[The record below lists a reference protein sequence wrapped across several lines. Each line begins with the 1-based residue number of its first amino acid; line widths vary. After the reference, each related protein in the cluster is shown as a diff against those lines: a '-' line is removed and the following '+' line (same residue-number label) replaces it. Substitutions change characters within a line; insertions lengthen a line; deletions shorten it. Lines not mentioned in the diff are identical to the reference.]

1 MRSFTFP
8 THKPEAF
15 TENDPLR
22 PSEMSVIDAAALT
35 SEALDRSGNIVAI
48 TIPLPDSRL
57 GLRIEH
63 VNKAFAVTLGHSW
76 QDARHQP
83 LDLLISPQADETSI
97 ETIRK
102 SVDQCHSLQIELLC
116 RHRSGQPR
124 WLGLHFMAL
133 EDAETGSPCFVIQG
147 RDITEKLRER
157 QEQRSVQQLLASV
170 FLFVDSPVGI
180 VDESGVV
187 RMANPR
193 LAELLTRPLAEIEG
207 RPWTDFIDAREA
219 DRDLDIRK
227 RQAAGE
233 RRTSVAIRLLRPD
246 GAILPATAVFA
257 VVDRPALERFRVITF
272 YRRPGGIRVG
282 AARRREPSSAPPS
295 PDPNLLLTG
304 RIALVGLEEARST
317 LGVRW
322 PECADQAISAAEEV
336 LRQHL
341 APDES
346 YMRTEDVGFLIR
358 LQGGKEEDAALR
370 TALIARD
377 IRTELI
383 GAGSDPAAATITA
396 IAAGLR
402 RKPADGEDPV
412 ALMDILDR
420 RLSAQRGRIE
430 QNARKALRE
439 AMESAACVL
448 EPVTG
453 ADPRQSSPLTYVTLP
468 DEVHGQVIPAV
479 AALPPSRLDGFDL
492 DAFLLTLAAERIAAD
507 ALKGARGIYLV
518 PVGFEGLTSR
528 RRSQRFIDICRD
540 LDPPVRKRLALMM
553 TGVPPCVPQS
563 RAADAIQT
571 VSPFCRFVG
580 LEIDRP
586 EAPSLDL
593 AHHLIPIV
601 ALSARSVPPGG
612 TAPGRELSRLVG
624 FLRASRSH
632 LLVRRV
638 ADAAAA
644 AEMAKA
650 GVELFS
656 WD

>member
-8 THKPEAF
+8 ADKPQAF
-15 TENDPLR
+15 TENGPLR
-22 PSEMSVIDAAALT
+22 ASDMSVLDAAALI
-35 SEALDRSGNIVAI
+35 SEALDRSGNIVAV
-48 TIPLPDSRL
+48 TVPLPDSRL
-57 GLRIEH
+57 GLRIQY
-63 VNKAFAVTLGHSW
+63 VNNAFTVALGHSG
-76 QDARHQP
+76 QDACHQP
-83 LDLLISPQADETSI
+83 LDLLISPQADQTAI
-97 ETIRK
+97 EAIRR
-102 SVDQCHSLQIELLC
+102 SVDRCHSLQIELLC
-116 RHRSGQPR
+116 QHRSGQSR

-133 EDAETGSPCFVIQG
+133 EDPDTGAPCFVIQG

-170 FLFVDSPVGI
+170 FLFIDSPVAI
-180 VDESGVV
+180 VDEGGAV

-193 LAELLTRPLAEIEG
+193 LADLLALPTTEIEG
-207 RPWTDFIDAREA
+207 RSWTDFIDAREA

-246 GAILPATAVFA
+246 GAILPVTAVFA

-272 YRRPGGIRVG
+272 HRRPGGIRFG
-282 AARRREPSSAPPS
+282 AARRREPASAESS

-304 RIALVGLEEARST
+304 RIALVGLDEARST

-322 PECADQAISAAEEV
+322 PEHADQALSAAEEV
-336 LRQHL
+336 LQRSL
-341 APDES
+341 GPDES
-346 YMRTEDVGFLIR
+346 YMRTDDQGFVIR
-358 LQGGKEEDAALR
+358 LQGDNEENAALR

-383 GAGSDPAAATITA
+383 GTGSDPASAAVTA

-402 RKPADGEDPV
+402 RKPGEGEDLV

-420 RLSAQRGRIE
+420 RLSAERGRIE

-453 ADPRQSSPLTYVTLP
+453 PDRRQSSPLAYVTLP
-468 DEVHGQVIPAV
+468 DEVHRHVIPAV
-479 AALPPSRLDGFDL
+479 AALPPSRLDGFEF

-518 PVGFEGLTSR
+518 PVSFEGLANR

-540 LDPPVRKRLALMM
+540 LDPPVRNRLGLMM
-553 TGVPPCVPQS
+553 TGVPPSVPQS
-563 RAADAIQT
+563 RVADTIQT
-571 VSPFCRFVG
+571 ISPFCRFVG
-580 LEIDRP
+580 LEIERP
-586 EAPSLDL
+586 EAPPLDL
-593 AHHLIPIV
+593 AQHLIPIV
-601 ALSARSVPPGG
+601 ALSASSVPPGARG
-612 TAPGRELSRLVG
+612 PGRDLARLVG
-624 FLRASRSH
+624 HVRASRSH
-632 LLVRRV
+632 LLIRRV

-644 AEMAKA
+644 AEMAES
-650 GVELFS
+650 GIELFS